1 MSAARRRRIGMVA
14 LTFLLVPLLLL
25 ALLPGAPGA
34 VRVAG
39 VSLAWWYAGVV
50 GPALAAVVATVLL
63 VRSPE

>member
-1 MSAARRRRIGMVA
+1 MSAARWRSLGMIA

-25 ALLPGAPGA
+25 TLVPGAPGA

-50 GPALAAVVATVLL
+50 APAIAAIVATVLL

>member
-1 MSAARRRRIGMVA
+1 MGMVA
-14 LTFLLVPLLLL
+14 LTVLLVPLLLL
-25 ALLPGAPGA
+25 TLLPGAPGT

-50 GPALAAVVATVLL
+50 GPTLAVALATALL

>member
-1 MSAARRRRIGMVA
+1 MIV
-14 LTFLLVPLLLL
+14 LTLLLL
-25 ALLPGAPGA
+25 PLPLLSLLPGAPGA

-50 GPALAAVVATVLL
+50 GPALAAAVATVLL